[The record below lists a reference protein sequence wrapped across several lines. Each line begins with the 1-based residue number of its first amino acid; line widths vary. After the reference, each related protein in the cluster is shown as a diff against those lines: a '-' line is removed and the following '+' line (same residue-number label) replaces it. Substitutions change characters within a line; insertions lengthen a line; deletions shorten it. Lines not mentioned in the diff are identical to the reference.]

1 MPRYYFTIRWVDRV
15 DGDTCGESLS
25 DDAAALN
32 YACRMAGELQTASGE
47 SDPGL
52 VIVKDEKHH
61 TVLSIPFLAGFA

>member
-1 MPRYYFTIRWVDRV
+1 MPRYYFTIRWVDRL
-15 DGDTCGESLS
+15 DDDQCGEFLS

-32 YACRMAGELQTASGE
+32 YACQMARELQTARSD

-52 VIVKDEKHH
+52 VIVKDEKRH